1 MPRTRKGSARR
12 QATKR
17 LLKRAKGYY
26 GARGKLR
33 RVAKQSVMKGDQ
45 YAYRD
50 RRAKKRDFRRLWIT
64 RISAACRQRQISY
77 SHFVGGLKKAGIELD
92 RKVLADLAL
101 NDPKAFDAVVAE
113 ARAALPTP
121 GDECSEAP
129 GKPLAPRQSGAGG
142 PPAGKARGGLT

>member
-12 QATKR
+12 QSTKR

-45 YAYRD
+45 YAFRD

-77 SHFVGGLKKAGIELD
+77 SHFVGGLKKAGVELD

-113 ARAALPTP
+113 ARAALPSGHPGSPRRAVAGGTP
-121 GDECSEAP
+121 AVE
-129 GKPLAPRQSGAGG
+129 PRQAR
-142 PPAGKARGGLT
+142 PARAVPGEA

>member
-12 QATKR
+12 QSTKR

-33 RVAKQSVMKGDQ
+33 RVAKQSLMKGDQ

-77 SHFVGGLKKAGIELD
+77 SHFVGGLKKAGVELD

-113 ARAALPTP
+113 ARAALPSGHGT
-121 GDECSEAP
+121 
-129 GKPLAPRQSGAGG
+129 PLAGRAC
-142 PPAGKARGGLT
+142 RGSTAAVPGEA